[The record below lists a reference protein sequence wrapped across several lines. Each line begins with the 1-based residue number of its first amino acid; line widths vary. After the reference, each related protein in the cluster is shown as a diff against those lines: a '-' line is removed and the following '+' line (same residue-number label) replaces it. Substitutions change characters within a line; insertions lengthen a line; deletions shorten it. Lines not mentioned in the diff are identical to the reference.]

1 MPVSTATHEP
11 AGLPHA
17 GKPRVPRR
25 AGRFLA
31 LAVVGVGLLALF
43 YAFAVEPYSVEVVQ
57 VEVPL
62 RGLPSTLDGLTIVHL
77 SDPHLHLR
85 PGVANLA
92 RAVEIARE
100 VNPDLVLLTGDF
112 VSSRPA
118 DLDRGLEALSSLRAR
133 YGVFAVLGN
142 HDVRTDS
149 AWVAAD
155 LSRSGIRVLR
165 DEGVPL
171 EIHGTRLW
179 LLGVEDTGYVSRSLD
194 PLRATWQRKVET
206 FAALLAGIPEDELR
220 LLLVHNP
227 DFSEILPEGRVDL
240 VLAGHTHG
248 GQVRLPLLGALWIPS
263 AFGQRFAGGL
273 VKGERT
279 TVYVT
284 RGLGTITLPVRFLCR
299 PEITVLRLRAG

>member
-1 MPVSTATHEP
+1 MARS
-11 AGLPHA
+11 
-17 GKPRVPRR
+17 
-25 AGRFLA
+25 LA
-31 LAVVGVGLLALF
+31 LAAVGVGLLALS
-43 YAFAVEPYSVEVVQ
+43 YAFAIEPYSVEVVQ
-57 VEVPL
+57 VEVQL
-62 RGLPSTLDGLTIVHL
+62 RGLPASLDGLTILHL
-77 SDPHLHLR
+77 SDPHLGLR

-100 VNPDLVLLTGDF
+100 VSPDLVLLTGDF
-112 VSSRPA
+112 VSSQPA

-133 YGVFAVLGN
+133 YGVFAILGN
-142 HDVRTDS
+142 HDVRTDA
-149 AWVAAD
+149 AWVAAN

-165 DEGVPL
+165 DERVPL
-171 EIHGTRLW
+171 EVNGTRLW
-179 LLGVEDTGYVSRSLD
+179 LVGMEDTGYVSRSLD
-194 PLRATWQRKVET
+194 RFRARWERKVGVLSRILE
-206 FAALLAGIPEDELR
+206 GIPEDEAR
-220 LLLVHNP
+220 LLVVHNP
-227 DFSEILPEGRVDL
+227 DFSEILPDGRVDL